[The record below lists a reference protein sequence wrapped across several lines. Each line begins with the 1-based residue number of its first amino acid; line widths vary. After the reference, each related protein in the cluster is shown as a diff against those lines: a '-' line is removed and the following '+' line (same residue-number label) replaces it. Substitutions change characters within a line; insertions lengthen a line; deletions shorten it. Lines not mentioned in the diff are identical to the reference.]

1 MAIAELPPQSAR
13 HDRTPEQGLRFART
27 FTTDGVHPYD
37 EIAWERRDAV
47 IPGEGGNV
55 FEQKGVEV
63 PAFWSMT
70 ATNVVASKYFRG
82 KLGTAARETSVKQM
96 VDRVVD
102 TIARWGTEGG
112 YFATSEDAA
121 VFSDELKYL
130 MVHQYASFNSPV
142 WFNIGVAGVPQQA
155 SACFI
160 LSVDDSM
167 SSILDWF
174 KTEGIIFKGGSGSGI
189 NVSTI
194 RSSKE
199 HLSGGGYASGP
210 VSFMRGADSVAGSIK
225 SGGTTRRAA
234 KMVVLNADHPDVH
247 EFIWCKAKEE
257 KKAWALGE
265 MGYDMSLNGEAWHSI
280 QFQNANNSVRVTDE
294 FMKKAKADEDWEL
307 TARVSGAVL
316 ETVKARALLRE
327 IAEAAW
333 ECGDPGMQFDTTI
346 NDWHTSPVS
355 GRINGSNPCS
365 EYMSIDDSACNLASM
380 NLMRFLHSDGEFDVE
395 RFRAAVELVFT
406 AQEILV
412 GYSDYPTAAI
422 AANAR
427 SHRQLGLGYAN
438 LGAFLM
444 QRGLPYDSNEGR
456 AYAAA
461 ITALMTGAAFAQS
474 ARIAGAVG
482 PYEAYPKHKD
492 AHDRVM
498 QMHRMHA
505 YRIRDE
511 LLPAS
516 LLSAARPAWDDVVMG
531 GKENG

>member
-13 HDRTPEQGLRFART
+13 HDRLPEQGIRFART
-27 FTTDGVHPYD
+27 FTKDGVHPYD
-37 EIAWERRDAV
+37 EIAWARRDAV

-82 KLGTAARETSVKQM
+82 KPGTAVRETSVKQM

-121 VFSDELKYL
+121 IFSDELKYL
-130 MVHQYASFNSPV
+130 MAMQHASFNSPV
-142 WFNIGVAGVPQQA
+142 WF
-155 SACFI
+155 
-160 LSVDDSM
+160 
-167 SSILDWF
+167 
-174 KTEGIIFKGGSGSGI
+174 KTEGVIFKGGSGSGV

-234 KMVVLNADHPDVH
+234 KMVVLNTDHPDVR

-265 MGYDMSLNGEAWHSI
+265 QGYDMGLNGEAWQSI
-280 QFQNANNSVRVTDE
+280 QFQNANNSVRATDD
-294 FMKKAKADEDWEL
+294 FMRAALSDEDWPL
-307 TARVSGAVL
+307 RAVSTGETL
-316 ETVKARALLRE
+316 ETAKAKQLLRE
-327 IAEAAW
+327 LSEAAW
-333 ECGDPGMQFDTTI
+333 ACGDPGMQFDTTI
-346 NDWHTSPVS
+346 NDWHTCPQS

-365 EYMSIDDSACNLASM
+365 EYMHVDDSACNLASL
-380 NLMRFLHSDGEFDVE
+380 NLMRFRREDGELDTE
-395 RFRAAVELVFT
+395 RFARAVDVVFT

-412 GYSDYPTAAI
+412 GFTDYPTAKI
-422 AANAR
+422 TANAKAF
-427 SHRQLGLGYAN
+427 RQLGLGYAN
-438 LGAFLM
+438 LGAVLM
-444 QRGLPYDSNEGR
+444 DRGL
-456 AYAAA
+456 
-461 ITALMTGAAFAQS
+461 
-474 ARIAGAVG
+474 
-482 PYEAYPKHKD
+482 
-492 AHDRVM
+492 
-498 QMHRMHA
+498 
-505 YRIRDE
+505 
-511 LLPAS
+511 
-516 LLSAARPAWDDVVMG
+516 
-531 GKENG
+531 